1 MTLGDFL
8 KIVDIEKDRDKIIV
22 IDYGEGWGNCYATN
36 KEFEP
41 IYIKPDDKSPFSDG
55 G

>member
-8 KIVDIEKDRDKIIV
+8 KIVDVQKDKDKMIV

-36 KEFEP
+36 NEYEP
-41 IYIKPDDKSPFSDG
+41 IYIKPSDKSPFSDG